1 MLHKSV
7 IVVVLFAVLLSACGG
22 AAPTAQEDP
31 TLKIAVLPILDALP
45 MYVADAQGYF
55 KDAGIKVEFV
65 PVASAAERDQIM
77 QAGQADGMIN
87 DLISTVLYNKDTQKI
102 SIVRF
107 ARNASPNDPQY
118 SIVASK
124 DSGITSPEQL
134 KGVEIGI
141 SEGTVIA
148 YTTDRLLQHAGLSK
162 DDIKTTNVPKI
173 PDRLQLLSEGKLQA
187 ANMPEPFATLAEQG
201 GAVRV
206 IDDRSYPDVGTSVIS
221 FNTGT
226 LKAKP
231 ETVKKF
237 LAAIEKATADVNANP
252 DKWNTLLTDKKLI
265 AAPLIGKYQLPKF
278 PTASVPS
285 EAQIKDVLA
294 WMMDK
299 GLVKAEVPYSQ
310 LVNSSY
316 LPK

>member
-1 MLHKSV
+1 
-7 IVVVLFAVLLSACGG
+7 
-22 AAPTAQEDP
+22 
-31 TLKIAVLPILDALP
+31 VLPILDALP
-45 MYVADAQGYF
+45 MYVAEAQGYF
-55 KDAGIKVEFV
+55 KDAGITVEFL
-65 PVASAAERDQIM
+65 PVASAAERDQVM

-102 SIVRF
+102 GIVRF
-107 ARNASPNDPQY
+107 ARTASPDQPQY

-124 DSGITSPEQL
+124 DSGITSPDQL

-148 YTTDRLLQHAGLSK
+148 YTTDRLLQHAGLTQ

-173 PDRLQLLSEGKLQA
+173 PDRLQLLSEGKMKA
-187 ANMPEPFATLAEQG
+187 ANMPEPFATLAEQS

-206 IDDRSYPDVGTSVIS
+206 LDDRSLPEVGTSEIS
-221 FNTGT
+221 FNVSA

-237 LAAIEKATADVNANP
+237 LAAIDKATADVNGNP
-252 DKWNTLLTDKKLI
+252 DKWNSLLTDKKLI
-265 AAPLIGKYQLPKF
+265 AAPLIGKYALPKF

-285 EAQIKDVLA
+285 EAQLKDVMA
-294 WMMDK
+294 WMIAK
-299 GLVKAEVPYSQ
+299 GLVKQEVPYSQ
-310 LVNSSY
+310 LVDARY

>member
-1 MLHKSV
+1 MYRKSV
-7 IVVVLFAVLLSACGG
+7 IVLVLFAVLVSACGG
-22 AAPTAQEDP
+22 AAPTQEDP

-45 MYVADAQGYF
+45 MYVAEAQGYF

-65 PVASAAERDQIM
+65 PVASAAERDQII

-87 DLISTVLYNKDTQKI
+87 DLISTVLYNKDAQKI
-102 SIVRF
+102 AIVRF
-107 ARNASPNDPQY
+107 ARTASPDQAQY

-124 DSGITSPEQL
+124 DSGITSPDQL
-134 KGVEIGI
+134 KGIDIGI

-148 YTTDRLLQHAGLSK
+148 YTTDRLLQHAGLTR

-173 PDRLQLLSEGKLQA
+173 PDRLQLLSEGKMKA

-206 IDDRSYPDVGTSVIS
+206 LDDRSLPSVGTSEIS
-221 FNTGT
+221 FLAST
-226 LKAKP
+226 LKSKP

-237 LAAIEKATADVNANP
+237 LAAIDRATADVNNNP
-252 DKWNTLLTDKKLI
+252 DKWNSLLTDKKLI
-265 AAPLIGKYQLPKF
+265 AAPLIGKYALPKF

-294 WMMDK
+294 WMLAK
-299 GLVKAEVPYSQ
+299 GLIKQEVPYSQ
-310 LVNSSY
+310 LVDASY